1 MELSRAQRKALTRE
15 RILDA
20 ALLLLEQGRGLDS
33 LGLRELAREA
43 GLAATSLYNHFANMD
58 ELGMA
63 LVERACYRLRTRM
76 GEGRRA
82 LIEGDAEAAI
92 SAMIE
97 KFLAYLGDHEAEF
110 RLLVRQRLGHSALYR
125 RRIHRELQMLVEE
138 LAADVK
144 VVVSRR
150 LDLPVDVLR
159 EAEAAVAVMFGFGIL
174 ALDVPANQRRR
185 RLPDLQ
191 IQLRMIFLG
200 GRALAAGG
208 KLD

>member
-1 MELSRAQRKALTRE
+1 MELSRAERKALTRE

-20 ALLLLEQGRGLDS
+20 ALLLLEQGRSLDS
-33 LGLRELAREA
+33 LGLRELARGA
-43 GLAATSLYNHFANMD
+43 GLAATSLYNHFADMD

-63 LVERACYRLRTRM
+63 LVDRACYRLRTRM

-92 SAMIE
+92 STMIE
-97 KFLAYLGDHEAEF
+97 KFLAYLDDHEAEF
-110 RLLVRQRLGHSALYR
+110 RLLVRQRLGPSPLYR

-144 VVVSRR
+144 LAVSRR
-150 LDLPVDVLR
+150 LDLPLDVLR

-174 ALDVPANQRRR
+174 ALDVPPSQRRR

-200 GRALAAGG
+200 GRALAVGAR
-208 KLD
+208 LD